1 MMRFLLHRGL
11 IYILPLIGL
20 AIAVVAR
27 VAVPDMLDRLMLIS
41 FDFYQR
47 LAPREAGDVPI
58 RIVDIDEAALS
69 QYGQWPW
76 SRSLDAELIDKLR
89 EAGAVV
95 VALDVVFAEPDRTSP
110 KLLLAQLSKHGE
122 VDDETTKLLSN
133 LPDPDERLVAA
144 LKSLPT
150 VAGFILVDHTE
161 MPPPIAKASF
171 AFNGIKPLEFVDRFP
186 SAVSDLPDFQKA
198 AAGNGFLNQHVDRD
212 QIVRRVP
219 VIMRLGDKPVT
230 SVVAETLRIVTGAKT
245 YIARGAGSSADK
257 SFGENTGMTLLP
269 GDTIV
274 VP

>member
-122 VDDETTKLLSN
+122 VDDETAKLLSN

-150 VAGFILVDHTE
+150 VAGFILVDHAD
-161 MPPPIAKASF
+161 MPPPIAKAGYARLTASSRWNSSTATPQRSATYPISKRRRPAT
-171 AFNGIKPLEFVDRFP
+171 AF
-186 SAVSDLPDFQKA
+186 S
-198 AAGNGFLNQHVDRD
+198 
-212 QIVRRVP
+212 
-219 VIMRLGDKPVT
+219 T
-230 SVVAETLRIVTGAKT
+230 SMSIGTR
-245 YIARGAGSSADK
+245 
-257 SFGENTGMTLLP
+257 SFGGSR
-269 GDTIV
+269 
-274 VP
+274 